1 MENNILSLT
10 KKLIA
15 IKSTPDNNK
24 ALEQCLKEVFTQLKG
39 FTVEMFESNGYKSA
53 LVYNTP
59 QRPKKFKIILNGH
72 LDIIPGK
79 ESQYTPQVK
88 NGRLYGVGAMDM
100 KASVA
105 SFVEVFKEVANKIN
119 YPLGIQLVTD
129 EEIGGF
135 YGTKYQIDN
144 GVRAEFVIVGE
155 TTNFKIENEAK
166 GIIWMK
172 ISSNGKAAHGAYPWM
187 GKNAIWRMNNFLN
200 LLSKKFS
207 LPKKKEWLTT
217 INLAKI
223 TTNNNTFNKIPDQC
237 EIWLDIRYIPEDT
250 KTVIKEI
257 KDILPQGFS
266 LQIIVKEPAQ
276 FVKEDNSFI
285 IQLQKIGRKHLL
297 KSISLNQ
304 GQGSS
309 DARHFTRVKTDAI
322 EFGPYGQGMGT
333 DNEWV
338 DIQSLKK
345 YSHILKDFLLNN

>member
-1 MENNILSLT
+1 MENRVISLT
-10 KKLIA
+10 KKLIT
-15 IKSTPDNNK
+15 IKSTPDNK
-24 ALEQCLKEVFTQLKG
+24 KELGLCLKEVIAQLKG
-39 FTVEMFESNGYKSA
+39 YKFETFESNGYKSA
-53 LVYNTP
+53 LIYNTAT
-59 QRPKKFKIILNGH
+59 RPKKFKIILNGH

-79 ESQYTPQVK
+79 ENQYTPQVK

-119 YPLGIQLVTD
+119 YPLGLQLVTD

-135 YGTKYQIDN
+135 HGTKYQIDN

-172 ISSNGKAAHGAYPWM
+172 ISSDGKTAHGAYPWM
-187 GKNAIWRMNNFLN
+187 GKNAIWRMNDFLN
-200 LLSKKFS
+200 QLSKRF
-207 LPKKKEWLTT
+207 PIPQQKKWLTT

-223 TTNNNTFNKIPDQC
+223 NTTNNTFNKIPDQC

-250 KTVIKEI
+250 KTIIKSIEEM
-257 KDILPQGFS
+257 LPRGFS
-266 LQIIVKEPAQ
+266 KEIIVKEPAQ

-285 IQLQKIGRKHLL
+285 KLLQKVGRKHLQ
-297 KSISLNQ
+297 KSISLSQ

-309 DARHFTRVKTDAI
+309 DARHFTRVKVDAI

-333 DNEWV
+333 DNEWI
-338 DIQSLKK
+338 DIQSLTK
-345 YSHILKDFLLNN
+345 YSNILKEFLLNN